1 MKALIFDMDGV
12 VVNSVG
18 YWNEIREEIIRDEL
32 GVDNV
37 DVEELVGMNADDEY
51 DYLAEDHTLQRSK
64 ESYVSL
70 LEDRAN
76 EIYRER
82 VSILADYEE
91 LLAAARESG
100 FRLGLVSA
108 SYRTR
113 VEMVLNR
120 FDLDQY
126 FDAAVAGDDIT
137 GPSKPEPAI
146 YEHAVSLLKVEPEE
160 AVTVEDSEHGVTAA
174 KGAGLYCIGYAHHP
188 GQPLEHADETVETET
203 ELRERLHEIC
213 RTGSV

>member
-1 MKALIFDMDGV
+1 MEALIFDMDGV

-18 YWNEIREEIIRDEL
+18 YWNEIREEIITEEL
-32 GVDNV
+32 GVDDV
-37 DVEELVGMNADDEY
+37 DVSKLVGMNADDEY
-51 DYLAEDHTLQRSK
+51 DYLAEDHALERSK
-64 ESYVSL
+64 ESYVTL

-82 VSILADYEE
+82 VSILTDYEDI
-91 LLAAARESG
+91 LATARENG

-113 VEMVLNR
+113 VEMVLDR
-120 FDLDQY
+120 FDLEQY

-146 YEHAVSLLKVEPEE
+146 YEHAVSLLEVDPDE

-174 KGAGLYCIGYAHHP
+174 TEAGLYCIGYAHHP
-188 GQPLEHADETVETET
+188 GQPLDHADETVATES
-203 ELRERLHEIC
+203 ELRDRLSEIC

>member
-18 YWNEIREEIIRDEL
+18 YWNEIREEIIRNEL
-32 GVDNV
+32 GVDDV
-37 DVEELVGMNADDEY
+37 DVSELVGMNADDEY
-51 DYLAEDHTLQRSK
+51 DYLAEDYTLQRSK
-64 ESYVSL
+64 ESYVTL
-70 LEDRAN
+70 LEERAN

-82 VSILADYEE
+82 VSMLTDYKKILAI
-91 LLAAARESG
+91 ARESG
-100 FRLGLVSA
+100 LRLGLVSA

-113 VEMVLNR
+113 VEMVIDR
-120 FDLDQY
+120 FDLAQY

-146 YEHAVSLLKVEPEE
+146 YEHAVSLLEVEPGE

-174 KGAGLYCIGYAHHP
+174 KEAGLYCIGYAHHP

-203 ELRERLHEIC
+203 ALRERLDEIV
-213 RTGSV
+213 RTGTV

>member
-18 YWNEIREEIIRDEL
+18 YWNEIREEIIREDL
-32 GVDNV
+32 GIEDV
-37 DVEELVGMNADDEY
+37 DVSELVGMNADDEY
-51 DYLAEDHTLQRSK
+51 DYLAEDHTPQRSK

-70 LEDRAN
+70 LEERAN

-82 VSILADYEE
+82 VSILTDYEE
-91 LLAAARESG
+91 ILAAARESG
-100 FRLGLVSA
+100 LRLGLVSA

-113 VEMVLNR
+113 VEMVLDR
-120 FDLDQY
+120 FDLEQY

-146 YEHAVSLLKVEPEE
+146 YEHAVSLLETEPEK

-174 KGAGLYCIGYAHHP
+174 KEAGLYCIGYAHHP
-188 GQPLEHADETVETET
+188 GQPLEHADETVDTEA
-203 ELRERLHEIC
+203 ELRERLLEIC
-213 RTGSV
+213 HAGSV